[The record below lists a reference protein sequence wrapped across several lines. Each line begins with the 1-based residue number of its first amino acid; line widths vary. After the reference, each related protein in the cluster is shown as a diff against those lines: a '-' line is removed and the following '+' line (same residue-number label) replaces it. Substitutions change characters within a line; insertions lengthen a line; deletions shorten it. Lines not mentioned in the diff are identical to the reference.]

1 MSPALRPHPP
11 SAPEPEPVSFEAVFR
26 AHYPE
31 LCEFV
36 TGYVRSTDI
45 AHELVQDLFLRI
57 WELQGTPNAPPLTK
71 AYLYSAARNRAIK
84 HLRHERV
91 VVRWEERASR
101 EAKPSEASA
110 ADEVHCR
117 ELAEAAGQAIESLP
131 ERCRMVYTLSRQ
143 QNLSYAEIAQVLG
156 ISESTVETQMWRALK
171 HLRTKLAPFL
181 LTAASVFLR

>member
-1 MSPALRPHPP
+1 MSPVLRPHPP
-11 SAPEPEPVSFEAVFR
+11 SAPEPDPVSFEAVFR
-26 AHYPE
+26 AHYPG

-36 TGYVRSTDI
+36 TGYVRSADI

-101 EAKPSEASA
+101 EAEPSEASA
-110 ADEVHCR
+110 ADEVHCLD
-117 ELAEAAGQAIESLP
+117 LADAAARAIASLP

-143 QNLSYAEIAQVLG
+143 QHLSYAEIAQILG
-156 ISESTVETQMWRALK
+156 IAESTVETQMWRALK
-171 HLRTKLAPFL
+171 HLRTRLAPFL
-181 LTAASVFLR
+181 LTAASVFFR